1 MDTLIIANQSDLQVI
16 ADAIRSKTLKT
27 DKLSISQMA
36 AEINSIVA
44 SIDGS
49 NVGFGG
55 DGTQSGSYSI
65 PSEILNAI
73 VAEIQKMS
81 GRTNPLTP
89 EEMLYWLRRVAYI
102 PQGNAESVYAIGN
115 SSFASGIIPAV
126 VRGIAIST
134 QSIYSTNN
142 AVGSLVESA

>member
-49 NVGFGG
+49 NVEFGG

-81 GRTNPLTP
+81 GKKDPLTP
-89 EEMLYWLRRVAYI
+89 EEMLYWLRMVAYI
-102 PQGNAESVYAIGN
+102 PQGYAESAHNISN
-115 SSFASGIIPAV
+115 ISFAIGIIPTV
-126 VRGIAIST
+126 VRGIAISN
-134 QSIYSTNN
+134 QSIYNTSN
-142 AVGSLVESA
+142 AVGSIVESA